1 MRQAG
6 QSDVR
11 IPFEPFV
18 GIGPRRFF
26 DLFSLKLS
34 SGYAIERKSDGKK
47 FDWER
52 FRDSKPRVPMAATS
66 YLEREQ
72 LISKS
77 LDSIFA
83 SQSETK
89 NATTEVTEREE
100 RSGILASSGEDSTP
114 SRKLARLEDRRTLD
128 RPATER

>member
-1 MRQAG
+1 VG

-34 SGYAIERKSDGKK
+34 SGYAIERKADGKK
-47 FDWER
+47 VDWDR
-52 FRDSKPRVPMAATS
+52 FRDSKPRVPMAASS

-77 LDSIFA
+77 LDSIFTN
-83 SQSETK
+83 Q
-89 NATTEVTEREE
+89 TEIEHAPRKIAEREE
-100 RSGILASSGEDSTP
+100 RSGILAASGEDSAP

-128 RPATER
+128 RSASDG